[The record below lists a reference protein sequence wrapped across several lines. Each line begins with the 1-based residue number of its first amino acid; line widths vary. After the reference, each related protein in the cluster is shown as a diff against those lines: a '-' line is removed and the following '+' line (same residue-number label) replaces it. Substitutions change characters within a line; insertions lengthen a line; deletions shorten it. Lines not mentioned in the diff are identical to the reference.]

1 MTGSVLVRCRGVP
14 QCLCFLMTFIQAIL
28 ILSFHNSNFMTTSE
42 SQCLLTSFLSDIT
55 MFSGVVYSQVL
66 TGAPS

>member
-1 MTGSVLVRCRGVP
+1 MTGSVLVRCRRVP

-28 ILSFHNSNFMTTSE
+28 ILSFRNSNFMTTSE